1 MELSLGQVCRQAQAP
16 AHEMLRQ
23 LPAAP
28 GSPGAA
34 WTWGRGSAAVLS
46 AWAGAGAAA
55 ARKAPTARRAFVD
68 HCETVQ
74 RRQRGQLSPEF
85 ESGVSTGWKKLDEF
99 MRPVRGEV
107 VVVCGQPGSGKSEF
121 MLSLAVNL
129 AKLHGSRTG
138 LCLFEHKCDE
148 LFIQLLE
155 KLNEVHFSLL
165 KHSLERDR
173 QFLSRHFKIISEFSE
188 EATVTEILASAA
200 ALVEQDGLENL
211 IIDPYNYIAKPEN
224 CRDSETELVSSY
236 MTQIQRFAKKYKV
249 CVSGDFHSTW
259 TLPGRW
265 WYTRPRARKPRATAP
280 VCTTARAL
288 PIGTTSAIRAS
299 LWSGRTGIRSK
310 ALPARW
316 SSRCKRCGTV
326 LLGSWAL

>member
-249 CVSGDFHSTW
+249 CVWVVVHPSKGSQTSGNSPSLYDCQGSAHWYNKCDKGIIVVRPNRNPQQGST
-259 TLPGRW
+259 RQ
-265 WYTRPRARKPRATAP
+265 
-280 VCTTARAL
+280 AL
-288 PIGTTSAIRAS
+288 A
-299 LWSGRTGIRSK
+299 
-310 ALPARW
+310 
-316 SSRCKRCGTV
+316 
-326 LLGSWAL
+326 